1 MLLNQ
6 GVGFRWR
13 TVRWQ
18 RGACLSRT
26 ERSCLLKSVMG
37 VSGVMDWA
45 RSCLKEFLSI
55 LLIEQNCVVTGWTAG
70 LECQADIER
79 QCGRMWS
86 RQVERRRHPLC
97 LWKTRSKRWPCLCV
111 GSVTDWLRLNIS
123 YMSCIFLKMWS
134 FRVSKWMLKSS
145 IISTLPDIVSQY
157 SRNSGNWS
165 KNMVSVNAFFLFGG
179 GR

>member
-1 MLLNQ
+1 
-6 GVGFRWR
+6 
-13 TVRWQ
+13 
-18 RGACLSRT
+18 
-26 ERSCLLKSVMG
+26 
-37 VSGVMDWA
+37 
-45 RSCLKEFLSI
+45 
-55 LLIEQNCVVTGWTAG
+55 
-70 LECQADIER
+70 
-79 QCGRMWS
+79 MWS
-86 RQVERRRHPLC
+86 RQVERRRHSLC

-165 KNMVSVNAFFLFGG
+165 KNMVSMDYLNANQLNVCSSSAFKPQGSLHFVVLVSIITFVLSFSVVFIPRWPKGMGLQTPRPKLRRWVNLVSTSFQSHLQLHSL
-179 GR
+179 